1 MAPVQVVIP
10 VSNAVHEQYANEI
23 ALKLAQAGVRVEQ
36 DARDEKLGYKIRE
49 KHKCKSAVCS
59 CYWR

>member
-1 MAPVQVVIP
+1 MGGTSSSEIIP

-36 DARDEKLGYKIRE
+36 DARDEKIRI
-49 KHKCKSAVCS
+49 
-59 CYWR
+59 